1 LVVGPVVRGYREG
14 VSDVPLVRLL
24 SMAVTVALEELHA
37 ELHDRGH
44 GSLRPAHGYALNAVL
59 NGRNTVS
66 EIAPLIGMTKQG
78 AAKLV
83 QTLIE
88 EGYLAIDDA
97 GEDARRKPLR
107 LTDKGQDAVRVSV
120 EIQDR
125 IEGEWADLVGPR
137 RMSSTRTAL
146 ERAVTNAVDGG
157 YPPVRLG

>member
-44 GSLRPAHGYALNAVL
+44 GSLRPAHGYALN
-59 NGRNTVS
+59 
-66 EIAPLIGMTKQG
+66 GMTKQG